1 MENSDIWENS
11 YPIQT
16 FMCGA
21 ARKIRLTAIAHCL
34 QECAGRHA
42 AHYHLGYEGMK
53 KNKQAWVLNRL
64 RIQVH
69 RYLEWQATL
78 HVRTWVQLMRGPFSQ
93 RMFLLL
99 DDKEEVIGS
108 ASSFWVVLD
117 TESHK
122 PQRLKA
128 SIDNLPVLPDETAPC
143 GMAGKLIEPE
153 GLSLIGKHTVKPSD
167 LDLLHHVNNVK
178 YLEWILDTKSP
189 DRQNPTQ
196 VDLNFTHETQL
207 DEVVEIYKSD
217 KAYQLT
223 SDKGQEICKAQFV
236 F

>member
-1 MENSDIWENS
+1 MWENS
-11 YPIQT
+11 YPIHT

-21 ARKIRLTAIAHCL
+21 ARKIRLTSICHCL
-34 QECAGRHA
+34 QECAGQHA
-42 AHYHLGYEGMK
+42 AHYKLGYEGMK
-53 KNKQAWVLNRL
+53 QNRQAWVLHRL

-69 RYLEWQATL
+69 RYLDWKTTL
-78 HVRTWVQLMRGPFSQ
+78 HVKTWVQLMRGPFSQ

-128 SIDNLPVLPDETAPC
+128 GIGDLPVLSDEMAAC
-143 GMAGKLIEPE
+143 GMAGKLKQPE
-153 GLSLIGKHTVKPSD
+153 NLSLIGKHTVKPSD
-167 LDLLHHVNNVK
+167 LDLLQHVNNVQ
-178 YLEWILDTKSP
+178 YLEWIMDTISP
-189 DRQNPTQ
+189 DRQNPVQ

-207 DEVVEIYKSD
+207 GEVVEIYQSNN
-217 KAYQLT
+217 AYQLT
-223 SDKGQEICKAQFV
+223 SGKGQEICKAEIIF
-236 F
+236 